1 VRVVFNADDYGSH
14 PRISR
19 GIIEAMQRGVVRSTT
34 VLANMVTDEE
44 LSWLA
49 KLPNISIGAHLNLTK
64 GMPIT
69 PFPQDFLNEH
79 GGFSKE
85 LIFSP
90 EGGPVL
96 PADAVREE
104 LNAQVSRL
112 EAVGLSLDHLD
123 SHHHIHGFASVL
135 DVVVE
140 LARDPNLAVRPTSPW
155 MSEYF
160 TAKGVRHPDRL
171 LTGFFGKNNIGEE
184 HLTGLLQDV
193 LASGAPV
200 AEVMCHPGFS
210 DGLPEG
216 HTGYREERELE
227 LQTLCSPGLVA
238 WLIEEGIVVAKY
250 DV

>member
-14 PRISR
+14 PQISR
-19 GIIEAMQRGVVRSTT
+19 GIIKAMQRGVVRSTT
-34 VLANMVTDEE
+34 VLANMVTHEE
-44 LSWLA
+44 LSWFA
-49 KLPNISIGAHLNLTK
+49 EISDISIGAHLNLTK
-64 GMPIT
+64 GPPIT
-69 PFPQDFLNEH
+69 AFPRDLLNDD
-79 GGFSKE
+79 GCFSKE

-96 PADAVREE
+96 PSGALREE
-104 LNAQVSRL
+104 LNAQMSRL
-112 EAVGLSLDHLD
+112 EAFGLSLDHLD

-140 LARDPNLAVRPTSPW
+140 LARERNVAVRPTSPW
-155 MSEYF
+155 MSVYL
-160 TAKGVRHPDRL
+160 TAKGVRHPERL
-171 LTGFFGKNNIGEE
+171 ITGFFGKNNIGEE

-193 LASGAPV
+193 LASGASV
-200 AEVMCHPGFS
+200 VEVMCHPGFS

-216 HTGYREERELE
+216 HTGYREERKLE

-238 WLIEEGIVVAKY
+238 WLNEEGIAVAKY

>member
-1 VRVVFNADDYGSH
+1 MRVVFNADDYGSH
-14 PRISR
+14 PQISR
-19 GIIEAMQRGVVRSTT
+19 GIIEAIRRGVVRSTT

-49 KLPNISIGAHLNLTK
+49 EMSNISIGAHLNLTK
-64 GMPIT
+64 GMPVT

-112 EAVGLSLDHLD
+112 EVGGLSLDHLD

-140 LARDPNLAVRPTSPW
+140 FARDRDLAVRATCPW
-155 MSEYF
+155 MSEYL
-160 TAKGVRHPDRL
+160 AAQGVRSPGWL
-171 LTGFFGKNNIGEE
+171 ITGFFGKNNIGGE
-184 HLTGLLQDV
+184 HLMELLRDV
-193 LASGAPV
+193 FASGASV
-200 AEVMCHPGFS
+200 VEVVCHPGFA

-227 LQTLCSPGLVA
+227 LQTLCSPGLA
-238 WLIEEGIVVAKY
+238 IWLNEEGIVVAKY

>member
-1 VRVVFNADDYGSH
+1 MRVVFNADDYGSH

-44 LSWLA
+44 ISWLA
-49 KLPNISIGAHLNLTK
+49 NMPGISIGAHLNLTK
-64 GMPIT
+64 GMPVT
-69 PFPQDFLNEH
+69 PFPRDFLNKH

-112 EAVGLSLDHLD
+112 ETGGFSLDHLD

-135 DVVVE
+135 DVIIE
-140 LARDPNLAVRPTSPW
+140 LARDRNLAVRPTGPW
-155 MSEYF
+155 MPVYL
-160 TAKGVRHPDRL
+160 TAKGVRHPERL
-171 LTGFFGKNNIGEE
+171 ITGFFGKNNIGEE
-184 HLTGLLQDV
+184 HLMELLQDM

-227 LQTLCSPGLVA
+227 LQTLCSPGLAA
-238 WLIEEGIVVAKY
+238 WLNEEGIVVAKY